1 MDEKAL
7 AIPMVNEIIAEKV
20 VFGNYG
26 AEITTAL
33 TPDEWCKAV
42 EAVGKVN
49 SMTQFYLGD
58 LVVYAESPVT
68 GWGEKYTDLVELT
81 GYEYESLK
89 QYATVARQFPRE
101 FRELVYAHTPAN
113 ISWGHF
119 QKAQGLDLDT
129 AKHFLTTA
137 GEAGW
142 STRRLAE
149 EVAKYKAGGRLE
161 DVGEEEPI
169 GYKSFKQQMKNQFK
183 NYMPQRPDEEYDE
196 VAWLTEIR
204 DWAEARLEELGVI

>member
-1 MDEKAL
+1 MEEKAL
-7 AIPMVNEIIAEKV
+7 AVPMVNEIVAEKV

-26 AEITTAL
+26 AEITTSL

-81 GYEYESLK
+81 GYENQTLRS
-89 QYATVARQFPRE
+89 YAVVARAFPQTIRE
-101 FRELVYAHTPAN
+101 EIVGAHQQ
-113 ISWGHF
+113 ISWEHF
-119 QKAQGLDLDT
+119 RRTLGLDLDT
-129 AKHFLTTA
+129 AKRFLETA

-183 NYMPQRPDEEYDE
+183 NYMPQIPDEEYDE
-196 VAWLTEIR
+196 ITWLTEIR